1 MTTRKITSF
10 ISSENRQPNEAIYN
24 FSVDYPDGILTCKDN
39 ETMELNVL
47 SFDMPNTMYNINS
60 TNDHFQITLDN
71 ADNRSIH
78 LKHGNYSVKT
88 LLKEFQEKNLEII
101 KEINF
106 LTKKNDFLSVN
117 INKDYLD
124 EIYRDYFVLGK
135 KGEKIYIINQK

>member
-1 MTTRKITSF
+1 MSNLVNSISERKFFF
-10 ISSENRQPNEAIYN
+10 IMILIILYIVFN
-24 FSVDYPDGILTCKDN
+24 FFGGDRGLIEYFKKKI
-39 ETMELNVL
+39 
-47 SFDMPNTMYNINS
+47 
-60 TNDHFQITLDN
+60 
-71 ADNRSIH
+71 
-78 LKHGNYSVKT
+78 
-88 LLKEFQEKNLEII
+88 LLKEFQEKNLEIM

>member
-1 MTTRKITSF
+1 MSNLVNSISERKFFF
-10 ISSENRQPNEAIYN
+10 IIILIILYIFFN
-24 FSVDYPDGILTCKDN
+24 FFGGDRGLIEYFKKKI
-39 ETMELNVL
+39 
-47 SFDMPNTMYNINS
+47 
-60 TNDHFQITLDN
+60 
-71 ADNRSIH
+71 
-78 LKHGNYSVKT
+78 
-88 LLKEFQEKNLEII
+88 LLKEFQEKNLEIK

>member
-1 MTTRKITSF
+1 MSNLVNSISERNFFFVMILIILYIVFNFFGGDRGFIEYFKKKI
-10 ISSENRQPNEAIYN
+10 
-24 FSVDYPDGILTCKDN
+24 L
-39 ETMELNVL
+39 LN
-47 SFDMPNTMYNINS
+47 D
-60 TNDHFQITLDN
+60 
-71 ADNRSIH
+71 
-78 LKHGNYSVKT
+78 
-88 LLKEFQEKNLEII
+88 FQEKNLEIK

>member
-1 MTTRKITSF
+1 MSNLVNSISERKFFF
-10 ISSENRQPNEAIYN
+10 IMILIILYIVFN
-24 FSVDYPDGILTCKDN
+24 FFGGDRGLIEYFKKKI
-39 ETMELNVL
+39 
-47 SFDMPNTMYNINS
+47 
-60 TNDHFQITLDN
+60 
-71 ADNRSIH
+71 
-78 LKHGNYSVKT
+78 
-88 LLKEFQEKNLEII
+88 LLKEFQKKNLEIK

>member
-1 MTTRKITSF
+1 MSNLVNSISERKFFFVMILIILYIVF
-10 ISSENRQPNEAIYN
+10 N
-24 FSVDYPDGILTCKDN
+24 FFGGDRGLIEYFKKKI
-39 ETMELNVL
+39 
-47 SFDMPNTMYNINS
+47 
-60 TNDHFQITLDN
+60 
-71 ADNRSIH
+71 
-78 LKHGNYSVKT
+78 
-88 LLKEFQEKNLEII
+88 LLKEFQEKNLEIK

>member
-1 MTTRKITSF
+1 MSNLVNSISERKFFF
-10 ISSENRQPNEAIYN
+10 IIILIVLYIVFN
-24 FSVDYPDGILTCKDN
+24 FFGGDRGLIEYFKKKI
-39 ETMELNVL
+39 
-47 SFDMPNTMYNINS
+47 
-60 TNDHFQITLDN
+60 
-71 ADNRSIH
+71 
-78 LKHGNYSVKT
+78 
-88 LLKEFQEKNLEII
+88 LLKEFQEKNLEIM

>member
-1 MTTRKITSF
+1 MILIILYIVFNFFGGDRGLIEYFKKKI
-10 ISSENRQPNEAIYN
+10 
-24 FSVDYPDGILTCKDN
+24 
-39 ETMELNVL
+39 
-47 SFDMPNTMYNINS
+47 
-60 TNDHFQITLDN
+60 
-71 ADNRSIH
+71 
-78 LKHGNYSVKT
+78 
-88 LLKEFQEKNLEII
+88 LLKEFQKKNLEIK

>member
-1 MTTRKITSF
+1 MSNLVNTISERKFFF
-10 ISSENRQPNEAIYN
+10 IMILIILYIVFN
-24 FSVDYPDGILTCKDN
+24 FFGGDRGLIEYFKKKI
-39 ETMELNVL
+39 
-47 SFDMPNTMYNINS
+47 
-60 TNDHFQITLDN
+60 
-71 ADNRSIH
+71 
-78 LKHGNYSVKT
+78 
-88 LLKEFQEKNLEII
+88 LLKEFQEKNLEIK

>member
-1 MTTRKITSF
+1 MNNLVILFSEKKFFFIILLLILYIVFNFFGGDRGLIEYFKKKI
-10 ISSENRQPNEAIYN
+10 
-24 FSVDYPDGILTCKDN
+24 
-39 ETMELNVL
+39 
-47 SFDMPNTMYNINS
+47 
-60 TNDHFQITLDN
+60 
-71 ADNRSIH
+71 
-78 LKHGNYSVKT
+78 
-88 LLKEFQEKNLEII
+88 LLKEFQEKNLEIT